1 MSKKSCDYGLSTGA
15 PMVTS
20 NNDFSKIFIR
30 VQFLWTLL
38 ILDYFW
44 ILEYV
49 KSDDKI
55 IMN

>member
-1 MSKKSCDYGLSTGA
+1 MSKKNCDYGLSTGA

-20 NNDFSKIFIR
+20 KNDFSKIFIR
-30 VQFLWTLL
+30 VQFVWTLL

-49 KSDDKI
+49 
-55 IMN
+55 